1 MLMFTKI
8 KVKSSRAVI
17 FYGHPRII
25 AYKRSPTPPPTL
37 PGLQHFKP
45 NKTYS
50 SKVYVSPR
58 LTPVKSPSSVFDL
71 NQFGVIIYMHF
82 ERLQS

>member
-8 KVKSSRAVI
+8 KVKSNRAAI
-17 FYGHPRII
+17 FYHHLKII

-37 PGLQHFKP
+37 PGLQLFKP

-50 SKVYVSPR
+50 SKVHVSPR
-58 LTPVKSPSSVFDL
+58 LTLVKSPSSVFDL
-71 NQFGVIIYMHF
+71 NQFGEII
-82 ERLQS
+82 